1 MTERVKMKYVSCPAC
16 GKQLFKVSGNCS
28 VEITCSRCRKEIVG
42 VVDEIYMRIFE
53 NCRGKNPGQEVSSRC
68 STDMEALRK
77 QKRAIDTI
85 KYNEPVDE
93 PPDWAEAPDYGIWN
107 YREPL

>member
-1 MTERVKMKYVSCPAC
+1 MTERVKMKYVSCLAC

-42 VVDEIYMRIFE
+42 VVDEVYMRIFE
-53 NCRGKNPGQEVSSRC
+53 NCRGKKPGQEAGASRC

-77 QKRAIDTI
+77 QKRAM
-85 KYNEPVDE
+85 
-93 PPDWAEAPDYGIWN
+93 
-107 YREPL
+107 